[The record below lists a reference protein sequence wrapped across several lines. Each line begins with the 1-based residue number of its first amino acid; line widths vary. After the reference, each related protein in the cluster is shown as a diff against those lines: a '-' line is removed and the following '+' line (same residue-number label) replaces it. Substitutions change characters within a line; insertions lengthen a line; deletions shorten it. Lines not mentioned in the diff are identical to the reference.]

1 MKEQALGNPEIKP
14 LYDGVAD
21 QAKSQVGDKY

>member
-1 MKEQALGNPEIKP
+1 MVEKVHHIMKEQALGNPEIKP

-21 QAKSQVGDKY
+21 